1 MLMWMENLTSHHI
14 HSTTGDVFYMF
25 AILCFQVRIY
35 LKKRLGAKDIEL
47 IKLRLKKIKILRSL
61 EAKQSLTY
69 LPCERGLAGYCSGD
83 WFSTMWARMVW
94 IGAIYFIL
102 SRILEKYQLWLWFQI
117 SNSSNCS
124 SDNI

>member
-83 WFSTMWARMVW
+83 
-94 IGAIYFIL
+94 
-102 SRILEKYQLWLWFQI
+102 
-117 SNSSNCS
+117 
-124 SDNI
+124 